1 MLIFLLPDSKVFF
14 YLGTTKIPPFA
25 RFWRSSFLGVK
36 IQHLSVRR
44 SLHSSVINWLKSPS
58 LPSPF
63 SPSFPHSHLLV
74 RTAPVEKYQTSRKY
88 TYARIGVSTC
98 LPRIVLHSVTD
109 HSVLLEQHQSARREN
124 VYANCVTHV

>member
-1 MLIFLLPDSKVFF
+1 M
-14 YLGTTKIPPFA
+14 
-25 RFWRSSFLGVK
+25 
-36 IQHLSVRR
+36 QHLSVKS

-58 LPSPF
+58 LLPF
-63 SPSFPHSHLLV
+63 PPSFPHSHVLV
-74 RTAPVEKYQTSRKY
+74 RTEPVEKYPTSRKY

-109 HSVLLEQHQSARREN
+109 HSALLEQHQSARREN